1 MSYTT
6 SFDTANNRMNHD
18 FGNGNSVVTD
28 FNLATAYK
36 LHNGEPKES
45 FSIKSMHPDHYRNIL
60 VNIEKS
66 LE

>member
-1 MSYTT
+1 
-6 SFDTANNRMNHD
+6 MNHD